1 MNAYTIQD
9 GRRTEVNGYRKG
21 VVLKELK
28 DNYRKE
34 DYRGLF
40 VSDLDGTLLTNEQK
54 IAPADLEALS
64 QLRKMGYLTAIAT
77 GRSNY
82 SFNKLMNSLGYSG
95 AGSLLPVDYVIFSTG
110 AGIMDF
116 PGTRLL
122 KSFSLSPEDVHRIVD
137 CLEAAHLD
145 YMIHRPV
152 PDTRHFI
159 YRYQSERNLDFDARL
174 NIYQEFARSFS
185 LQALDNLDGATE
197 VLCIVPSDK
206 GHAVATQ
213 LLKSLDQFSVIK
225 ATSPLDGKSIWIEIF
240 TADVSKSKAVRWLA
254 KRAAIPRE
262 NICAVGNDFNDED
275 LLHWAAKGFVVAN
288 SPPSLKSVF
297 QTVAS
302 NDKGGVSE
310 AANRWL
316 NF

>member
-1 MNAYTIQD
+1 MKNFYDAI
-9 GRRTEVNGYRKG
+9 NC
-21 VVLKELK
+21 
-28 DNYRKE
+28 RKE
-34 DYRGLF
+34 KYRGLF
-40 VSDLDGTLLTNEQK
+40 VSDLDGTLLTNERK

-64 QLRKMGYLTAIAT
+64 QLRRMGYLTAIAT

-95 AGSLLPVDYVIFSTG
+95 TGSLLPVDYIIFSTG

-137 CLEAAHLD
+137 CLETSHLD

-152 PDTRHFI
+152 PDTRHFL
-159 YRYQSERNLDFDARL
+159 YSYHSGTNPDFDTRL
-174 NIYQEFARSFS
+174 KIYQEFARPFS
-185 LQALDNLDGATE
+185 PQALNNLAGATE

-206 GHAVATQ
+206 GHAVAAE
-213 LLKSLDQFSVIK
+213 LLESLDQYSVIK

-254 KRAAIPRE
+254 KRASIPRE

-275 LLHWAAKGFVVAN
+275 LLHWAAKGFVVSN

-302 NDKGGVSE
+302 NDRGGVSE

-316 NF
+316 NL